1 VKILFLMDS
10 PEYLRFYDSAIE
22 ELAARGHA
30 VAIAVN
36 SQRTKKPVGLEG
48 LRAYADRV
56 SVLGVVPEASG
67 VWADA
72 GRSVRATMDF
82 VRFLHPTFAAA
93 PALRA
98 RVKRKV
104 LPRAYHW
111 LDRIPRIGAD
121 AVRRWERALV
131 AAERAIPVCQPI
143 VDFLHEQA
151 PDVLLV
157 SPLVNTASD
166 QVDWIKAARAC
177 GIRTGVCIASWDNLT
192 NKGLLR
198 IEPDMVLVWNEAQ
211 KREAADYHYIP
222 EEKVAVTGAQ
232 LFDRWFEKT
241 VTRDRDA
248 FCHRV
253 GLPDSSAFVLFTGSS
268 SFISESSTEV
278 AFVRRWIEALR
289 HSPDPT
295 LRTINVLV
303 RPHPYNFHRWA
314 DAPLAGASGVS
325 VFPRQ
330 GYNPIDAENR
340 NDFFDSLFH
349 AAAVV
354 GINTSAMIEA
364 AIVGRPVCS
373 LLAEEFAGTQEGT
386 IHFHHLLPEN
396 GGFLR
401 IAATLDDHVR
411 QLADCLRHPET
422 TRAETERFVGSFIR
436 PHGLDHPATP
446 IFVDVVERLAA
457 SAPPAPRREAAWLLL
472 LRPVVAAVAAITL
485 LVDGA
490 RDPDTPA
497 RARKQL
503 GALRKQLASVLRRGR
518 KQLAMFGKRWKRFR
532 KEVL

>member
-1 VKILFLMDS
+1 
-10 PEYLRFYDSAIE
+10 
-22 ELAARGHA
+22 
-30 VAIAVN
+30 VADLPGV
-36 SQRTKKPVGLEG
+36 
-48 LRAYADRV
+48 RV
-56 SVLGVVPEASG
+56 
-67 VWADA
+67 
-72 GRSVRATMDF
+72 
-82 VRFLHPTFAAA
+82 
-93 PALRA
+93 
-98 RVKRKV
+98 
-104 LPRAYHW
+104 Y
-111 LDRIPRIGAD
+111 
-121 AVRRWERALV
+121 
-131 AAERAIPVCQPI
+131 
-143 VDFLHEQA
+143 
-151 PDVLLV
+151 
-157 SPLVNTASD
+157 
-166 QVDWIKAARAC
+166 
-177 GIRTGVCIASWDNLT
+177 
-192 NKGLLR
+192 
-198 IEPDMVLVWNEAQ
+198 
-211 KREAADYHYIP
+211 
-222 EEKVAVTGAQ
+222 
-232 LFDRWFEKT
+232 
-241 VTRDRDA
+241 
-248 FCHRV
+248 
-253 GLPDSSAFVLFTGSS
+253 
-268 SFISESSTEV
+268 
-278 AFVRRWIEALR
+278 
-289 HSPDPT
+289 
-295 LRTINVLV
+295 
-303 RPHPYNFHRWA
+303 
-314 DAPLAGASGVS
+314 
-325 VFPRQ
+325 PRQ